1 MNLSDTKSQFL
12 SVIAFLVC
20 ALFTSYALHEHLE
33 AANVTESRLSQGNN
47 KTEKVSRL
55 LSEVQF
61 NITDALVGNARLF
74 AEKVEETVLPEVYG
88 CQAPQGGKEVQGKF
102 RLEFE
107 IGEKLVAT
115 YLLDF
120 SFVEGTLWDPVLKRS
135 NLPLTG
141 HSKQQIVIIQ
151 YETCNT
157 IVALIF
163 GYDLQRKEM
172 ARYSFTDS
180 GPWRVSLSIGTGF
193 LTDGS
198 VAVLTP
204 GKPDGVLQK
213 EIYNNAVWGTFLDRY
228 SFDPPTRMFLK
239 IPMVI
244 GMRIHL
250 VTPGR
255 STTTE
260 LVLYEDGYLT
270 DRVGA
275 EKFVPKIE
283 VFKLLDSEAAKGVLQ
298 LREKSG
304 RWLESEF
311 GGDSPLYDFFFN
323 INNKRFAARC
333 GQTICP
339 KEIQFIKNKLLQ
351 FWREDLRR

>member
-1 MNLSDTKSQFL
+1 MNLSDTKPQFL
-12 SVIAFLVC
+12 SAIAFLVC
-20 ALFTSYALHEHLE
+20 ALFTPDALHEHLE

-47 KTEKVSRL
+47 KIEKVSRL

-61 NITDALVGNARLF
+61 NITDALVGHARLF
-74 AEKVEETVLPEVYG
+74 AEEVEETVLPEVYG
-88 CQAPQGGKEVQGKF
+88 CQAPQAGTKMEGRF

-107 IGEKLVAT
+107 IKGKLVAT
-115 YLLDF
+115 YGLDL
-120 SFVEGTLWDPVLKRS
+120 SFVEGTLWDAGLKRS
-135 NLPLTG
+135 SLPLAG
-141 HSKQQIVIIQ
+141 QSKEQIVIIQ
-151 YETCNT
+151 YQTCNN
-157 IVALIF
+157 IAALIF

-172 ARYSFTDS
+172 IRYSFIDS
-180 GPWRVSLSIGTGF
+180 HPWKVSLSVGTSF
-193 LTDGS
+193 FSDGR
-198 VAVLTP
+198 VAVLTA

-213 EIYNNAVWGTFLDRY
+213 ESYNNAVWGTFLDRY
-228 SFDPPTRMFLK
+228 SFDPPTRTFLK
-239 IPMVI
+239 IPMVV

-260 LVLYEDGYLT
+260 LVLYQDGYLT

-275 EKFVPKIE
+275 EKFVPKLE
-283 VFKLLDSEAAKGVLQ
+283 VFKLLDSEAAAGVLQ

-304 RWLESEF
+304 QWLESDF
-311 GGDSPLYDFFFN
+311 GSDRPLYDFFFT
-323 INNKRFAARC
+323 INGKNFSARC

-351 FWREDLRR
+351 FWREDLGR